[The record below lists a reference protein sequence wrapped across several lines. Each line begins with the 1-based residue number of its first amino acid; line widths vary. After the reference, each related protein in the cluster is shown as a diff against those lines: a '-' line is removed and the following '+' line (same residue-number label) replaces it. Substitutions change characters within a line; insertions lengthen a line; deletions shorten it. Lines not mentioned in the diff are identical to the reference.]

1 MEGFLL
7 VGDEGQ
13 ISNFWEDISS
23 FLQSVC
29 ERA

>member
-1 MEGFLL
+1 VSLM

-23 FLQSVC
+23 FLESVC